1 MQRRIKNPMEHLWWF
16 FFRLG
21 SKYASTL
28 QSILEQPPEVLCR
41 KKLFLKISQNSQEN
55 TCQSLFFIE
64 HLLWLLSILR
74 VIIIFLVFGEDFNDL
89 NQEY

>member
-1 MQRRIKNPMEHLWWF
+1 M
-16 FFRLG
+16 
-21 SKYASTL
+21 
-28 QSILEQPPEVLCR
+28 
-41 KKLFLKISQNSQEN
+41 
-55 TCQSLFFIE
+55 CQSLFFIE